1 MAFSRITGQKQI
13 KLRLA
18 AEAQRRGSGAY
29 MITGPAGSGKRM
41 LAEEFAKALMCSDAG
56 PDGACGKCA
65 NCKYFDSFTTPD
77 VTRVYEPAETKNV
90 KVDFI
95 KDNVVAESYLKP
107 QFARTKTFIIDFDY
121 LGVESQNALLK
132 SLEEPRKDVVF
143 ILTSSNT
150 DTVLDTVMSRV
161 TEIKLDPY
169 SEEELE
175 EIVRS
180 NCPELDDK
188 KVKTAVYNSGKI
200 PGKAIELAMED
211 SGVSLRHEI
220 NSIMIA
226 MPTSSYIDVLE
237 DFVEVLTGFKDDAK
251 IVASSILLFLDDTAR
266 LINYPD
272 CRKINNELD
281 REAIENFVASN
292 KHITTLKLGRCSEAV
307 NKYLRALEVNSN
319 FDSQASAMLLRIHE
333 ELKK

>member
-1 MAFSRITGQKQI
+1 MAFSAITGQKQI
-13 KLRLA
+13 KIRLA

-29 MITGPAGSGKRM
+29 MLTGPVGSGKRM

-56 PDGACGKCA
+56 ADGACGICS
-65 NCKYFDSFTTPD
+65 NCKYFDNYTTPD
-77 VTRVYEPAETKNV
+77 VTRVYEPSETKNV

-150 DTVLDTVMSRV
+150 DSVLDTVMSRV

-169 SEEELE
+169 SDEELE
-175 EIVRS
+175 QIVRA
-180 NCPELDDK
+180 NCPDLEDDK
-188 KVKTAVYNSGKI
+188 IKTAVYNSGRI
-200 PGKAIELAMED
+200 PGKAICLAMED
-211 SGVSLRHEI
+211 SGISLRHEI

-237 DFVEVLTGFKDDAK
+237 DYVEVLTGFKDDAK
-251 IVASSILLFLDDTAR
+251 IIASSILLFLDDAAR

-281 REAIENFVASN
+281 RDAIENFVAAN
-292 KHITTLKLGRCSEAV
+292 KHINTLKLGRCTEAV
-307 NKYLRALEVNSN
+307 NTFLRALEVNSN
-319 FDSQASAMLLRIHE
+319 FDASASAMLLRIHE

>member
-29 MITGPAGSGKRM
+29 MLSGPEGSGKRM

-56 PDGACGKCA
+56 PDGACGKCS
-65 NCKYFDSFTTPD
+65 NCKYFDSYTTPD
-77 VTRVYEPAETKNV
+77 VTRVYEPSDTKNV

-150 DTVLDTVMSRV
+150 DSVLDTVMSRV

-169 SEEELE
+169 SEDELE
-175 EIVRS
+175 EIVRQ
-180 NCPELDDK
+180 NCPDLDDTK
-188 KVKTAVYNSGKI
+188 IKTAVYNSGRI

-211 SGVSLRHEI
+211 SGVSIRHEI

-237 DFVEVLTGFKDDAK
+237 DYVDVLTGFKDDAK
-251 IVASSILLFLDDTAR
+251 IIASSILLFLDDTAR

-281 REAIENFVASN
+281 REAIESFVASN

-307 NKYLRALEVNSN
+307 NTFLRALEVNSN

>member
-29 MITGPAGSGKRM
+29 MLSGPEGSGKRM

-56 PDGACGKCA
+56 PDGACGKCS
-65 NCKYFDSFTTPD
+65 NCKYFDSYTTPD
-77 VTRVYEPAETKNV
+77 VTRVYEPTDTKNV

-150 DTVLDTVMSRV
+150 DSVLDTVMSRV

-169 SEEELE
+169 SEDELE
-175 EIVRS
+175 EIVRE
-180 NCPELDDK
+180 NCPDLDDTK
-188 KVKTAVYNSGKI
+188 IKTAVYNSGRI

-211 SGVSLRHEI
+211 SGVSIRHEI

-237 DFVEVLTGFKDDAK
+237 DYVDVLTGFKDDAK
-251 IVASSILLFLDDTAR
+251 IIASSILLFLDDTAR

-281 REAIENFVASN
+281 REAIESFVASN
-292 KHITTLKLGRCSEAV
+292 KHINTLKLGRCSEAV
-307 NKYLRALEVNSN
+307 NMFLRALEVNSN

>member
-1 MAFSRITGQKQI
+1 MAFSKLTGQKQI

-18 AEAQRRGSGAY
+18 AEARRRGSGAY
-29 MITGPAGSGKRM
+29 MLSGPEGMGKRM

-56 PDGACGKCA
+56 SDGACGVCS
-65 NCKYFDSFTTPD
+65 NCKYFDNYTTPD
-77 VTRVYEPAETKNV
+77 VTRVYEPAETKMV

-150 DTVLDTVMSRV
+150 DSVLDTVMSRV

-169 SEEELE
+169 SDEELE
-175 EIVRS
+175 QIVKE
-180 NCPELDDK
+180 NCPDLEDS
-188 KVKTAVYNSGKI
+188 KVKSAVYNSGRI
-200 PGKAIELAMED
+200 PGKAIALARED
-211 SGVSLRHEI
+211 SGVSIRHEI

-226 MPTSSYIDVLE
+226 IPDMSWKTIARSWQDLRMMQRSQLRRYSFSLMMWQDLSII
-237 DFVEVLTGFKDDAK
+237 LTATRSTMRWTGMLSR
-251 IVASSILLFLDDTAR
+251 ISLLLT
-266 LINYPD
+266 
-272 CRKINNELD
+272 
-281 REAIENFVASN
+281 N
-292 KHITTLKLGRCSEAV
+292 K
-307 NKYLRALEVNSN
+307 
-319 FDSQASAMLLRIHE
+319 
-333 ELKK
+333 

>member
-29 MITGPAGSGKRM
+29 MLSGPEGSGKRM
-41 LAEEFAKALMCSDAG
+41 LAEEFAKVLMCSDAG
-56 PDGACGKCA
+56 PDGACGKCS
-65 NCKYFDSFTTPD
+65 NCKYFDSYTTPD
-77 VTRVYEPAETKNV
+77 VTRVYEPSDTKNV

-150 DTVLDTVMSRV
+150 DSVLDTVMSRV

-169 SEEELE
+169 SEDELE
-175 EIVRS
+175 EIVRQ
-180 NCPELDDK
+180 NCPDLDDTK
-188 KVKTAVYNSGKI
+188 IKTAVYNSGRI

-211 SGVSLRHEI
+211 SGVSIRHEI

-237 DFVEVLTGFKDDAK
+237 DYVDVLTGFKDDAK
-251 IVASSILLFLDDTAR
+251 IIASSILLFLDDTAR

-281 REAIENFVASN
+281 REAIESFVASN

-307 NKYLRALEVNSN
+307 NTFLRALEVNSN

>member
-1 MAFSRITGQKQI
+1 MAFSAITGQKQI
-13 KLRLA
+13 KIRLA

-29 MITGPAGSGKRM
+29 MLTGPVGTGKRM

-56 PDGACGKCA
+56 ADGACGVCS
-65 NCKYFDSFTTPD
+65 NCKYFENYTTPD
-77 VTRVYEPAETKNV
+77 VTRVYEPSETKNV

-150 DTVLDTVMSRV
+150 DAVLDTVMSRV
-161 TEIKLDPY
+161 TEIKLEPY
-169 SEEELE
+169 SDDELIQ
-175 EIVRS
+175 IVRD
-180 NCPELDDK
+180 NCPDLDDAK
-188 KVKTAVYNSGKI
+188 IMSAVYNSGRI
-200 PGKAIELAMED
+200 PGKAISLAKED
-211 SGVSLRHEI
+211 SGISLRHEI

-237 DFVEVLTGFKDDAK
+237 DYVEVLTGFKDDAK
-251 IVASSILLFLDDTAR
+251 IIASSILLFLDDAGR

-281 REAIENFVASN
+281 RDAIENFVAAN
-292 KHITTLKLGRCSEAV
+292 KHITTLNLGRCTEAV
-307 NKYLRALEVNSN
+307 NTFLRALEVNSN
-319 FDSQASAMLLRIHE
+319 FDASSSAMLLRIHE

>member
-1 MAFSRITGQKQI
+1 MAFSAITGQKQI

-29 MITGPAGSGKRM
+29 MLTGPVGAGKRM
-41 LAEEFAKALMCSDAG
+41 LAEEFAKALMCSDSG
-56 PDGACGKCA
+56 PDGACGVCS

-77 VTRVYEPAETKNV
+77 ITRVYEPSDTKNV

-150 DTVLDTVMSRV
+150 DAVLDTVMSRV

-169 SEEELE
+169 SDEELE
-175 EIVRS
+175 HIVKD
-180 NCPELDDK
+180 NCPDLDDEK
-188 KVKTAVYNSGKI
+188 IKTAVYNSGRI
-200 PGKAIELAMED
+200 PGRAISLAVED
-211 SGVSLRHEI
+211 SGISIRHEI

-226 MPTSSYIDVLE
+226 MPASSYIDVLE
-237 DFVEVLTGFKDDAK
+237 DYVEVLTGFKDDAK
-251 IVASSILLFLDDTAR
+251 IIASSILLFLDDAAR

-281 REAIENFVASN
+281 RDAIETFVASN
-292 KHITTLKLGRCSEAV
+292 KHITTLKLGRCTEAV
-307 NKYLRALEVNSN
+307 NTFLRALEVNSN
-319 FDSQASAMLLRIHE
+319 FDASASAMLLRIHE

>member
-29 MITGPAGSGKRM
+29 MLTGPVGSGKRM
-41 LAEEFAKALMCSDAG
+41 LAEEFAKALMCSDSG
-56 PDGACGKCA
+56 SDGACGKCS

-77 VTRVYEPAETKNV
+77 VTRVYEPSDTKNV

-95 KDNVVAESYLKP
+95 KDSVVAESYLKP

-150 DTVLDTVMSRV
+150 DAVLDTVMSRV

-169 SEEELE
+169 SEDELE

-180 NCPELDDK
+180 NCPDLNDT

-200 PGKAIELAMED
+200 PGKAIDLARED
-211 SGVSLRHEI
+211 SGVSIRHEI

-226 MPTSSYIDVLE
+226 MPSSSYIDVLE

-251 IVASSILLFLDDTAR
+251 IIASSILLFLDDTAR

-272 CRKINNELD
+272 CRRINNELE
-281 REAIENFVASN
+281 REAIENFVAMN

-307 NKYLRALEVNSN
+307 NTFLRALEVNSN

>member
-29 MITGPAGSGKRM
+29 MLTGPVGSGKRM
-41 LAEEFAKALMCSDAG
+41 LAEEFAKALMCSDSG
-56 PDGACGKCA
+56 SDGACGKCS

-77 VTRVYEPAETKNV
+77 VTRVYEPSDTKNV

-95 KDNVVAESYLKP
+95 KDSVVAESYLKP

-150 DTVLDTVMSRV
+150 DAVLDTVMSRV

-169 SEEELE
+169 SEDELE

-180 NCPELDDK
+180 NCPDLNDT

-200 PGKAIELAMED
+200 PGKAIDLARED
-211 SGVSLRHEI
+211 SGVSIRHEI

-251 IVASSILLFLDDTAR
+251 IIASSILLFLDDTAR

-272 CRKINNELD
+272 CRRINNELE
-281 REAIENFVASN
+281 REAIENFVAMN

-307 NKYLRALEVNSN
+307 NTFLRALEVNSN

>member
-29 MITGPAGSGKRM
+29 MLSGPEGSGKRM

-56 PDGACGKCA
+56 PDGACGKCS
-65 NCKYFDSFTTPD
+65 NCKYFDSYTTPD
-77 VTRVYEPAETKNV
+77 VTRVYEPTDTKNV

-150 DTVLDTVMSRV
+150 DSVLDTVMSRV

-169 SEEELE
+169 SEDELE
-175 EIVRS
+175 EIVRE
-180 NCPELDDK
+180 NCPDLDDTK
-188 KVKTAVYNSGKI
+188 IKTAVYNSGRI

-211 SGVSLRHEI
+211 SGVSIRHEI

-237 DFVEVLTGFKDDAK
+237 DYVDVLTGFKDDAK
-251 IVASSILLFLDDTAR
+251 IIASSILLVLDDTAR

-281 REAIENFVASN
+281 REAIESFVASN
-292 KHITTLKLGRCSEAV
+292 KHINTLKLGRCSEAV
-307 NKYLRALEVNSN
+307 NTFLRALEVNSN

>member
-29 MITGPAGSGKRM
+29 MLTGPAGSGKRM

-150 DTVLDTVMSRV
+150 DAVLDTVMSRV

-188 KVKTAVYNSGKI
+188 KVKTAVYNSGK
-200 PGKAIELAMED
+200 PW
-211 SGVSLRHEI
+211 
-220 NSIMIA
+220 
-226 MPTSSYIDVLE
+226 
-237 DFVEVLTGFKDDAK
+237 K
-251 IVASSILLFLDDTAR
+251 IQV
-266 LINYPD
+266 
-272 CRKINNELD
+272 
-281 REAIENFVASN
+281 
-292 KHITTLKLGRCSEAV
+292 
-307 NKYLRALEVNSN
+307 
-319 FDSQASAMLLRIHE
+319 
-333 ELKK
+333 

>member
-29 MITGPAGSGKRM
+29 MLSGPEGSGKRM

-56 PDGACGKCA
+56 PDGACGKCS
-65 NCKYFDSFTTPD
+65 NCKYFDSYTTPD
-77 VTRVYEPAETKNV
+77 VTRVYEPTDTKNV
-90 KVDFI
+90 KVNFI

-150 DTVLDTVMSRV
+150 DSVLDTVMSRV
-161 TEIKLDPY
+161 TEIKLNPY
-169 SEEELE
+169 SEDELE
-175 EIVRS
+175 EIVRE
-180 NCPELDDK
+180 NCPDLDDTK
-188 KVKTAVYNSGKI
+188 IKTAVYNSGRI

-211 SGVSLRHEI
+211 SGVSIRHEI

-237 DFVEVLTGFKDDAK
+237 DYVDVLTGFKDDAK
-251 IVASSILLFLDDTAR
+251 IIASSILLFLDDTAR

-281 REAIENFVASN
+281 REAIESFVASN
-292 KHITTLKLGRCSEAV
+292 KHINTLKLGRCSEAV
-307 NKYLRALEVNSN
+307 NTFLRALEVNSN

>member
-1 MAFSRITGQKQI
+1 MAFSAITGQKQI
-13 KLRLA
+13 KIRLA

-29 MITGPAGSGKRM
+29 MLTGPVGTGKRM

-56 PDGACGKCA
+56 ADGACGVCS
-65 NCKYFDSFTTPD
+65 NCKYFENYTTPD
-77 VTRVYEPAETKNV
+77 VTRVYEPSETKNV

-150 DTVLDTVMSRV
+150 DAVLDTVMSRV
-161 TEIKLDPY
+161 TEIKLEPY
-169 SEEELE
+169 SDDELIQ
-175 EIVRS
+175 IVRD
-180 NCPELDDK
+180 NCPDLDDAK
-188 KVKTAVYNSGKI
+188 IMSAVYNSGRI
-200 PGKAIELAMED
+200 PGKAISLAKED
-211 SGVSLRHEI
+211 SGISLRHEI

-237 DFVEVLTGFKDDAK
+237 DYVEVLTGFKDDAK
-251 IVASSILLFLDDTAR
+251 IIASSILMFLDDAGR

-281 REAIENFVASN
+281 RDAIENFVAAN
-292 KHITTLKLGRCSEAV
+292 KHITTLKLGRCTEAV
-307 NKYLRALEVNSN
+307 NTFLRALEVNSN
-319 FDSQASAMLLRIHE
+319 FDASASAMLLRIHE

>member
-1 MAFSRITGQKQI
+1 MAFSAITGQKQI
-13 KLRLA
+13 KIRLA

-29 MITGPAGSGKRM
+29 MLTGPVGTGKRM

-56 PDGACGKCA
+56 ADGACGVCS
-65 NCKYFDSFTTPD
+65 NCKYFENYTTPD
-77 VTRVYEPAETKNV
+77 VTRVYEPSETKNV

-150 DTVLDTVMSRV
+150 DAVLDTVMSRV
-161 TEIKLDPY
+161 TEIKLEPY
-169 SEEELE
+169 SDDELIQ
-175 EIVRS
+175 IVRD
-180 NCPELDDK
+180 NCPDLDDAK
-188 KVKTAVYNSGKI
+188 IMSAVYNSGRI
-200 PGKAIELAMED
+200 PGKAISLAKED
-211 SGVSLRHEI
+211 SGISLRHEI

-237 DFVEVLTGFKDDAK
+237 DYVEVLTGFKDDAK
-251 IVASSILLFLDDTAR
+251 IIASSILLFLDDAGR

-281 REAIENFVASN
+281 RDAIENFVAAN
-292 KHITTLKLGRCSEAV
+292 KHITTLKLGRCTEAV
-307 NKYLRALEVNSN
+307 NTFLRALEVNSN
-319 FDSQASAMLLRIHE
+319 FDAAASAMLLRIHE

>member
-1 MAFSRITGQKQI
+1 MAFTAITGQRQI
-13 KLRLA
+13 KMRFA
-18 AEAQRRGSGAY
+18 AEAKRRGSGAY
-29 MITGPAGSGKRM
+29 MISGPVGSGKR
-41 LAEEFAKALMCSDAG
+41 LIAEEFAKALMCNDAG
-56 PDGACGKCA
+56 QNGACGVCA
-65 NCKYFDSFTTPD
+65 NCKYFDNFTTPD
-77 VTRVYEPAETKNV
+77 VTRVYEPAETKQV

-107 QFARTKTFIIDFDY
+107 QFARTKVFIIDFDY

-150 DTVLDTVMSRV
+150 DSVLDTVMSRV

-169 SEEELE
+169 SDDELE
-175 EIVRS
+175 EIVKA
-180 NCPELDDK
+180 NCPELEDEK
-188 KVKTAVYNSGKI
+188 IKTAVYNSGRI
-200 PGKAIELAMED
+200 PGKAIELAKED
-211 SGVSLRHEI
+211 SGVSIRHEV

-226 MPTSSYIDVLE
+226 MPGSSYIDVLE
-237 DFVEVLTGFKDDAK
+237 DYCEVLTGFKDDAK
-251 IVASSILLFLDDTAR
+251 VVASSFLMFFDDVAR

-272 CRKINNELD
+272 CRKLNNETD
-281 REAIENFVASN
+281 REAIENFVAMN

-307 NKYLRALEVNSN
+307 NTFLRALEVNSY
-319 FDSQASAMLLRIHE
+319 FDSSASAMLLRIHE

>member
-29 MITGPAGSGKRM
+29 MLTGPVGSGKRM
-41 LAEEFAKALMCSDAG
+41 LAEEFAKALMCSDSG
-56 PDGACGKCA
+56 SDGACGKCS

-77 VTRVYEPAETKNV
+77 VTRVYEPSDTKNV

-95 KDNVVAESYLKP
+95 KDSVVAESYLKP

-150 DTVLDTVMSRV
+150 DAVLDTVMSRV

-169 SEEELE
+169 SEDELE

-180 NCPELDDK
+180 NCPDLNDT

-200 PGKAIELAMED
+200 PGKAIDLARED
-211 SGVSLRHEI
+211 SGVSIRHEI

-226 MPTSSYIDVLE
+226 MPSSSYIDVLE

-251 IVASSILLFLDDTAR
+251 IIASSILLFLDDTAR

-272 CRKINNELD
+272 CRKINNELE
-281 REAIENFVASN
+281 REAIENFVAMN

-307 NKYLRALEVNSN
+307 NTFLRALEVNSN

>member
-1 MAFSRITGQKQI
+1 MAFSAITGQKQI
-13 KLRLA
+13 KLRFA

-29 MITGPAGSGKRM
+29 MISGPEGSGKR
-41 LAEEFAKALMCSDAG
+41 LIAEEFAKALMCSDSG
-56 PDGACGKCA
+56 PDGACGECA
-65 NCKYFDSFTTPD
+65 NCKYFDNYTTPD
-77 VTRVYEPAETKNV
+77 VTRVYEPSDTKMV

-150 DTVLDTVMSRV
+150 DAVLDTVMSRV

-169 SEEELE
+169 SDEELE
-175 EIVRS
+175 EIVKA
-180 NCPELDDK
+180 NCPDLEDSK
-188 KVKTAVYNSGKI
+188 IKSAVYNSGRI
-200 PGKAIELAMED
+200 PGKAIELARED
-211 SGVSLRHEI
+211 SGVSIRHEI

-226 MPTSSYIDVLE
+226 MPESSYIDVLE
-237 DFVEVLTGFKDDAK
+237 DYCDVLTGFKDDAK
-251 IVASSILLFLDDTAR
+251 IVASSFLLFLDDAAR

-272 CRKINNELD
+272 CRKINNETD
-281 REAIENFVASN
+281 REAIETFVAVN

-307 NKYLRALEVNSN
+307 YTFLKALDVNSN
-319 FDSQASAMLLRIHE
+319 FDASASAMLLRIHE

>member
-1 MAFSRITGQKQI
+1 MAFSSITGQKQI

-29 MITGPAGSGKRM
+29 MLSGPAGMGKR
-41 LAEEFAKALMCSDAG
+41 LIAEEFAKALMCSDAG
-56 PDGACGKCA
+56 HDGACGKCN
-65 NCKYFDSFTTPD
+65 NCKYFDSHTTPD
-77 VTRVYEPAETKNV
+77 VTRVYEPSETKMV

-132 SLEEPRKDVVF
+132 SLEEPKKDVVF

-150 DTVLDTVMSRV
+150 DSVLDTVMSRV

-175 EIVRS
+175 SIVRA
-180 NCPELDDK
+180 NYPDLEDTK
-188 KVKTAVYNSGKI
+188 IKTAVYNSGRI
-200 PGKAIELAMED
+200 PGKALSLAQED
-211 SGVSLRHEI
+211 SGVSIRHEM

-226 MPTSSYIDVLE
+226 MPTCSYIDILE
-237 DFVEVLTGFKDDAK
+237 DYCEVLTSFKEDSK
-251 IVASSILLFLDDTAR
+251 IIASSLLLFLDDCAR

-272 CRKINNELD
+272 CRKINNEID
-281 REAIENFVASN
+281 RDAIEEFVASN

-307 NKYLRALEVNSN
+307 NTFLRALEVNSN
-319 FDSQASAMLLRIHE
+319 YDSTASAMLLRIHE

>member
-29 MITGPAGSGKRM
+29 MLTGPAGSGKRM

-150 DTVLDTVMSRV
+150 DAVLDTVMSRV

-307 NKYLRALEVNSN
+307 NKFLRALEVNSN

>member
-1 MAFSRITGQKQI
+1 MAFSRITGQNQI
-13 KLRLA
+13 KLRLS

-29 MITGPAGSGKRM
+29 MLTGPEGSGKRL

-56 PDGACGKCA
+56 IDGACGKCA

-77 VTRVYEPAETKNV
+77 ITRVYEPSDTKNV

-169 SEEELE
+169 SEEELTK
-175 EIVRS
+175 IVKA
-180 NCPELDDK
+180 NCPELDDTK
-188 KVKTAVYNSGKI
+188 IKSAVYNSGRI
-200 PGKAIELAMED
+200 PGKAISLAMDD

-226 MPTSSYIDVLE
+226 IPSSSYIDILE

-251 IVASSILLFLDDTAR
+251 IIASSILLFLDDAAR
-266 LINYPD
+266 LINFPD

-281 REAIENFVASN
+281 REAIENFVITN
-292 KHITTLKLGRCSEAV
+292 KHITTLKLGRCTEAV
-307 NKYLRALEVNSN
+307 NTFLRALEVNSN
-319 FDSQASAMLLRIHE
+319 FDSQAAAMLLRIHE

>member
-1 MAFSRITGQKQI
+1 MAFSAITGQKQI
-13 KLRLA
+13 KIRLA

-29 MITGPAGSGKRM
+29 MLTGPVGTGKRM

-56 PDGACGKCA
+56 ADGACGVCS
-65 NCKYFDSFTTPD
+65 NCKYFENYTTPD
-77 VTRVYEPAETKNV
+77 VTRVYEPSETKNV

-150 DTVLDTVMSRV
+150 DAVLDTVISRV
-161 TEIKLDPY
+161 TEIKLEPY
-169 SEEELE
+169 SDDELIQ
-175 EIVRS
+175 IVRD
-180 NCPELDDK
+180 NCPDLDDAK
-188 KVKTAVYNSGKI
+188 IMSAVYNSGRI
-200 PGKAIELAMED
+200 PGKAISLAKED
-211 SGVSLRHEI
+211 SGISLRHEI

-237 DFVEVLTGFKDDAK
+237 DYVEVLTGFKDDAK
-251 IVASSILLFLDDTAR
+251 IIASSILLFLDDAGR

-281 REAIENFVASN
+281 RDAIENFVAAN
-292 KHITTLKLGRCSEAV
+292 KHITTLKLGRCTEAV
-307 NKYLRALEVNSN
+307 NTFLRALEVNSN
-319 FDSQASAMLLRIHE
+319 FDASASAMLLRIHE

>member
-29 MITGPAGSGKRM
+29 MLTGPVGSGKRM
-41 LAEEFAKALMCSDAG
+41 LAEEFAKALMCSDSG
-56 PDGACGKCA
+56 SDGACGKCS

-77 VTRVYEPAETKNV
+77 VTRVYEPSDTKNV

-95 KDNVVAESYLKP
+95 KDSVVAESYLKP

-169 SEEELE
+169 SEDELE

-180 NCPELDDK
+180 NCPDLDDT

-200 PGKAIELAMED
+200 PGKAIDLARED
-211 SGVSLRHEI
+211 SGVSIRHEI

-226 MPTSSYIDVLE
+226 MPSSSYIDVLE

-251 IVASSILLFLDDTAR
+251 IIASSILLFLDDTAR

-272 CRKINNELD
+272 CRKINNELE
-281 REAIENFVASN
+281 REAIENFVAMN

-307 NKYLRALEVNSN
+307 NTFLRALEVNSN

>member
-29 MITGPAGSGKRM
+29 MLTGPAGSGKRM

-77 VTRVYEPAETKNV
+77 VTRVYEPSDTKNV

-95 KDNVVAESYLKP
+95 KDSVVAESYLKP

-150 DTVLDTVMSRV
+150 DAVLDTVMSRV

-200 PGKAIELAMED
+200 PGKAIDLARED
-211 SGVSLRHEI
+211 SGVSIRHEI

-272 CRKINNELD
+272 CRKINNELE

-307 NKYLRALEVNSN
+307 NTFLRALEVNSN

>member
-1 MAFSRITGQKQI
+1 MAFSAITGQTQI
-13 KLRLA
+13 KKRLA

-29 MITGPAGSGKRM
+29 MISGPSGSGKR
-41 LAEEFAKALMCSDAG
+41 LIAEEFAKALMCTDAG
-56 PDGACGKCA
+56 PDGACGNFT
-65 NCKYFDSFTTPD
+65 NCKYFENYTTPD
-77 VTRVYEPAETKNV
+77 ITRVYEPSETKNV

-132 SLEEPRKDVVF
+132 SLEEPKKDVVF

-150 DTVLDTVMSRV
+150 DAVLDTVMSRV

-175 EIVRS
+175 EIVKD
-180 NCPELDDK
+180 NCPDLEEE

-200 PGKAIELAMED
+200 PGKAIELARED

-220 NSIMIA
+220 NRIMIA
-226 MPTSSYIDVLE
+226 MPTASYIDVLE
-237 DFVEVLTGFKDDAK
+237 DFDEVLTGFKDDAK
-251 IVASSILLFLDDTAR
+251 IVASAILMFLDDAGR

-281 REAIENFVASN
+281 REAIEDFVLSN
-292 KHITTLKLGRCSEAV
+292 KHITILKLGRCSEAV
-307 NKYLRALEVNSN
+307 NTYLRALEVNSN
-319 FDSQASAMLLRIHE
+319 FDATASAMLLRIHE

>member
-29 MITGPAGSGKRM
+29 MLTGPAGSGKRM

-307 NKYLRALEVNSN
+307 NKFLRALEVNSN

>member
-1 MAFSRITGQKQI
+1 MAFSAITGQKQI
-13 KLRLA
+13 KIRLA

-29 MITGPAGSGKRM
+29 MLTGPVGTGKRM

-56 PDGACGKCA
+56 ADGACGVCS
-65 NCKYFDSFTTPD
+65 NCKYFENYTTPD
-77 VTRVYEPAETKNV
+77 VTRVYEPSETKNV

-95 KDNVVAESYLKP
+95 KDNVVAESYLRP

-150 DTVLDTVMSRV
+150 DAVLDTVMSRV
-161 TEIKLDPY
+161 TEIKLEPY
-169 SEEELE
+169 SDDELIQ
-175 EIVRS
+175 IVRD
-180 NCPELDDK
+180 NCPDLDDAK
-188 KVKTAVYNSGKI
+188 IMSAVYNSGRI
-200 PGKAIELAMED
+200 PGKAISLAKED
-211 SGVSLRHEI
+211 SGISLRHEI

-237 DFVEVLTGFKDDAK
+237 DYVEVLTGFKDDAK
-251 IVASSILLFLDDTAR
+251 IIASSILLFLDDAGR

-281 REAIENFVASN
+281 RDAIENFVAAN
-292 KHITTLKLGRCSEAV
+292 KHITTLKLGRCTEAV
-307 NKYLRALEVNSN
+307 NTFLRALEVNSN
-319 FDSQASAMLLRIHE
+319 FDASASAMLLRIHE

>member
-1 MAFSRITGQKQI
+1 MAFSAITGQKQI
-13 KLRLA
+13 KIRLA

-29 MITGPAGSGKRM
+29 MLTGPVGTGKRM

-56 PDGACGKCA
+56 ADGACGVCS
-65 NCKYFDSFTTPD
+65 NCKYFENYTTPD
-77 VTRVYEPAETKNV
+77 VTRVYEPSETKNV

-143 ILTSSNT
+143 ILTSSNS
-150 DTVLDTVMSRV
+150 DAVLDTVMSRV
-161 TEIKLDPY
+161 TEIKLEPY
-169 SEEELE
+169 SDDELIQ
-175 EIVRS
+175 IVRD
-180 NCPELDDK
+180 NCPDLDDAK
-188 KVKTAVYNSGKI
+188 IMSAVYNSGRI
-200 PGKAIELAMED
+200 PGKAISLAKED
-211 SGVSLRHEI
+211 SGISLRHEI

-237 DFVEVLTGFKDDAK
+237 DYVEVLTGFKDDAK
-251 IVASSILLFLDDTAR
+251 IIASSILLFLDDAGR

-281 REAIENFVASN
+281 RDAIENFVAAN
-292 KHITTLKLGRCSEAV
+292 KHITTLKLGRCTEAV
-307 NKYLRALEVNSN
+307 NTFLRALEVNSN
-319 FDSQASAMLLRIHE
+319 FDASASAMLLRIHE

>member
-1 MAFSRITGQKQI
+1 MAFSKITGQKQI

-29 MITGPAGSGKRM
+29 MLTGPAGMGKR
-41 LAEEFAKALMCSDAG
+41 LIAEEFAKALMCSDAG
-56 PDGACGKCA
+56 PDGACGVCS
-65 NCKYFDSFTTPD
+65 NCKYFDNFTTPD

-95 KDNVVAESYLKP
+95 KDYVVAESYLKP
-107 QFARTKTFIIDFDY
+107 QFARTKTFIIDFD

-132 SLEEPRKDVVF
+132 SLEEPKKDVVF

-150 DTVLDTVMSRV
+150 DAVLDTVMSRV

-175 EIVRS
+175 QIVKA
-180 NCPELDDK
+180 NCPDLDEAK
-188 KVKTAVYNSGKI
+188 IKTAVYNSGKI
-200 PGKAIELAMED
+200 PGKAISLAMED
-211 SGVSLRHEI
+211 SGVSIRHEI

-237 DFVEVLTGFKDDAK
+237 DYCDVLTGFKDDAK
-251 IVASSILLFLDDTAR
+251 IVASSILLFLDDAAR

-272 CRKINNELD
+272 CRRINNEID
-281 REAIENFVASN
+281 REAIEDFVAGN

-307 NKYLRALEVNSN
+307 NTFLRALEVNSN
-319 FDSQASAMLLRIHE
+319 FDSSASAMLLRIHE

>member
-29 MITGPAGSGKRM
+29 MLSGPEGSGKRM

-56 PDGACGKCA
+56 PDGACGKCS
-65 NCKYFDSFTTPD
+65 NCKYFDSYTTPD
-77 VTRVYEPAETKNV
+77 VTRVYEPTDTKNV

-150 DTVLDTVMSRV
+150 DSVLDTVMSRV

-169 SEEELE
+169 SEDELE
-175 EIVRS
+175 EIVRE
-180 NCPELDDK
+180 NCPDLDDTK
-188 KVKTAVYNSGKI
+188 IKTAVYNSGRI

-211 SGVSLRHEI
+211 SGVSIRYEI

-237 DFVEVLTGFKDDAK
+237 DYVDVLTGFKDDAK
-251 IVASSILLFLDDTAR
+251 IIASSILLFLDDTAR

-281 REAIENFVASN
+281 REAIESFVASN
-292 KHITTLKLGRCSEAV
+292 KHINTLKLGRCSEAV
-307 NKYLRALEVNSN
+307 NTFLRALEVNSN